1 MHPTIRSDDP
11 RASWKSLVDTSNIDW
26 SQFDDELDRPFP
38 VSREQIAQFS
48 RDGFIK
54 LKNVLSSE
62 LVEAFGAEITNQVIK
77 LNKQDLPLE
86 QRGTYGKAFLQ
97 IANLWTKSEIVKR
110 FAFSK
115 RLARIAAEL
124 MQVRGVRMYHDQALY
139 KEPGG
144 GITPWHADQFYWPVD
159 TNNTVTAWIPLQAT
173 PIDLGPLAFS
183 ATSHHVKLGRDLP
196 ISDESEQKISKQL
209 LERGLP
215 LIEEPFDLGEVSY
228 HLGWTFHRAGP
239 NRSDRPRKVMTII
252 YIEDGCR
259 IIEPKYKAHEADL
272 AAWFPGQKPGEV
284 ASSQLN
290 PVLWQA

>member
-1 MHPTIRSDDP
+1 MTMMDRSDQQ
-11 RASWKSLVDTSNIDW
+11 RAAWKKLVDTSSIDW
-26 SQFDDELDRPFP
+26 SKFDEELARPFP
-38 VSREQIAQFS
+38 LSKAQVEQFQH
-48 RDGFIK
+48 DGFIK
-54 LKNVLSSE
+54 LKNVLSPE
-62 LVEAFGAEITNQVIK
+62 LVEAYGAEITNQVIR
-77 LNKQDLPLE
+77 LNKEDRPLE

-97 IANLWTKSEIVKR
+97 VCNLWTKSEIVKR
-110 FAFSK
+110 FAFSP

-124 MQVRGVRMYHDQALY
+124 MQVPGVRMYHDQTLY

-159 TNNTVTAWIPLQAT
+159 TNNTITAWIPLQAT
-173 PIDLGPLAFS
+173 PMELGPLAFS
-183 ATSHHVKLGRDLP
+183 ATSHHVQLGRELG

-209 LERGLP
+209 LERGVP

-259 IIEPKYKAHEADL
+259 IIEPKYKAHEIDL

-284 ASSQLN
+284 ASSPLN
-290 PVLWQA
+290 PVLWRS